1 MQKALLT
8 CTIIF
13 LASISNNLFA
23 LEKGSWTL
31 SKNDDWCYIG
41 SLPIKSDLP
50 ETKNRGENYILIY
63 KIIGS
68 DENIVQVE
76 VGYQYNLDKD
86 IVVKIDNTSFI
97 FYSTEDSSET
107 AWTDNDEKVIY
118 AMKKGLELVL
128 SGHSSRGT
136 ITNDTYTLK
145 GFTSAINKLNKDC

>member
-63 KIIGS
+63 KII
-68 DENIVQVE
+68 
-76 VGYQYNLDKD
+76 
-86 IVVKIDNTSFI
+86 
-97 FYSTEDSSET
+97 
-107 AWTDNDEKVIY
+107 
-118 AMKKGLELVL
+118 
-128 SGHSSRGT
+128 
-136 ITNDTYTLK
+136 
-145 GFTSAINKLNKDC
+145 